1 MSVTGPD
8 STHPTRRRR
17 PASLVLPPPAGGARP
32 IWATR
37 VVFAGNGVLFA
48 TWVSRLPATRDR
60 LGIDEAQLGLA
71 LLFLGLGS
79 LLAMPW
85 TGRVVNRVGA
95 RRVLLSVIAL
105 GVVAFPG
112 LALAPTLPVLAAAL
126 FVFGAASG
134 VWDVAMNIAGN
145 AVERMA
151 GRTLMPGFHAAWSI
165 GGILGAGLG
174 AAAAGAGVGTTVQ
187 FAAAAAI
194 VGAVA
199 LVCSA
204 VLPVARD
211 EPGEHAGGPREHSGG
226 PGEHSGG
233 PGAGAEQPAGH
244 LGAVSAPAAPSPA
257 LPGLRAARSRVVAAA
272 LLTLVAAWAEGS
284 ANDWLALLLTDE
296 RAADPA
302 GAAAGF
308 TVFTSAMT
316 IGRLAGGRAVDRF
329 GVVRVLRTGSLLAT
343 AGVLLLLA
351 VPTLSVGYPAAAA
364 WGLGVS
370 VAFPLAISAAGRSP
384 VRPARAISVASTT
397 GYAAFLIGPPVIGWL
412 ATEFGLG
419 NALWLVVVMTLGIGL
434 LARRAA

>member
-1 MSVTGPD
+1 
-8 STHPTRRRR
+8 
-17 PASLVLPPPAGGARP
+17 
-32 IWATR
+32 
-37 VVFAGNGVLFA
+37 
-48 TWVSRLPATRDR
+48 
-60 LGIDEAQLGLA
+60 
-71 LLFLGLGS
+71 
-79 LLAMPW
+79 
-85 TGRVVNRVGA
+85 
-95 RRVLLSVIAL
+95 
-105 GVVAFPG
+105 
-112 LALAPTLPVLAAAL
+112 
-126 FVFGAASG
+126 
-134 VWDVAMNIAGN
+134 
-145 AVERMA
+145 
-151 GRTLMPGFHAAWSI
+151 
-165 GGILGAGLG
+165 
-174 AAAAGAGVGTTVQ
+174 
-187 FAAAAAI
+187 
-194 VGAVA
+194 
-199 LVCSA
+199 
-204 VLPVARD
+204 
-211 EPGEHAGGPREHSGG
+211 
-226 PGEHSGG
+226 
-233 PGAGAEQPAGH
+233 
-244 LGAVSAPAAPSPA
+244 
-257 LPGLRAARSRVVAAA
+257 VAAA

-419 NALWLVVVMTLGIGL
+419 NALWIVVVMTLGIGL